1 MRNTFKK
8 IKPADMSECP
18 DCLQPTSKQE
28 LIDNYGFCTDCLEYL
43 VEKGLIDLEEL
54 KMDKQ

>member
-1 MRNTFKK
+1 
-8 IKPADMSECP
+8 MSECP
-18 DCLQPTSKQE
+18 DCLQPASKQE
-28 LIDNYGFCTDCLEYL
+28 LIDNYGFCTDCREYL